1 MGIQRV
7 SLPHGLSL
15 RKADVGD
22 SGSQLIKEGMDPI
35 IEKEKNITL
44 FQSPASFLS
53 KTHVT
58 TYLIP
63 IIFMSLKLSLVLHS
77 TPLRLYSNYLAW
89 SKVLPVSCPCQLC
102 QSHFLPSPVTIA
114 TRKSCGLPFPECL
127 LALWTRPSS
136 ARYYS
141 LCLNLCFKITRV
153 TFSMDSSS

>member
-77 TPLRLYSNYLAW
+77 TPLRLYSNYLA
-89 SKVLPVSCPCQLC
+89 
-102 QSHFLPSPVTIA
+102 
-114 TRKSCGLPFPECL
+114 
-127 LALWTRPSS
+127 
-136 ARYYS
+136 
-141 LCLNLCFKITRV
+141 
-153 TFSMDSSS
+153 